1 MYEFQWVSARI
12 LGSMYWWNEIGRLQR
27 GRGRTW
33 SLLGRPLYF
42 FLFPCGAVEMDAE
55 SIKAGEMSGSPR
67 IRGCER
73 EELLLSLS
81 LSLRAISRPR
91 KDPGVL
97 GRNKKRLWVL
107 NERQSD
113 QACEAATEGIGGG
126 GRSRDDRGRCGA
138 LCSRALSSC
147 RMETTG
153 FFPDPGTSKSC
164 FFCRARS
171 PRIRGRQGGTEGS
184 MMLQASRAGRQW

>member
-1 MYEFQWVSARI
+1 MERNRAPSK
-12 LGSMYWWNEIGRLQR
+12 
-27 GRGRTW
+27 RTW
-33 SLLGRPLYF
+33 SNVESFGAAALF
-42 FLFPCGAVEMDAE
+42 FLVSLWSWMPVVEMDAE

-81 LSLRAISRPR
+81 RRAINRPR

-138 LCSRALSSC
+138 LCSRARRALSSC

-171 PRIRGRQGGTEGS
+171 PRIRGRRGY
-184 MMLQASRAGRQW
+184 R

>member
-1 MYEFQWVSARI
+1 
-12 LGSMYWWNEIGRLQR
+12 MYWWNEIGRRQR

-42 FLFPCGAVEMDAE
+42 FLVSLVELDASGGNGCRIE
-55 SIKAGEMSGSPR
+55 IKAGEMSGSPR
-67 IRGCER
+67 QESEAARGKSCCCR
-73 EELLLSLS
+73 CRW
-81 LSLRAISRPR
+81 RAINRPR
-91 KDPGVL
+91 KDPGLL

-113 QACEAATEGIGGG
+113 QAREAATEGIGGG
-126 GRSRDDRGRCGA
+126 DRSRDDRGRCGA
-138 LCSRALSSC
+138 LCSRGLALSSC

-164 FFCRARS
+164 FFGGG
-171 PRIRGRQGGTEGS
+171 RGRRELGAVES
-184 MMLQASRAGRQW
+184 VSRNR